1 MSKTGT
7 KDFEKRKAIVARL
20 RPIDDAFF
28 EVIMQDKEVCQEVLR
43 VILQDEKLTV
53 EEVVP
58 QKSIKNLQ
66 GRSVRLDAYC
76 ILGSGEHVNVEVQ
89 KENVDN
95 HPKRIRYNAA
105 CVTANITD
113 PGENFENIPEVYIVY
128 ISQFDMFKKGKTIY
142 HGEMYIRET
151 GEYVDD
157 GLHEIYVNT
166 KIDDG
171 SNIAELMKCFEQ
183 ENIKNVSFPKLSERV
198 TELKDG
204 KKEVEKMCSLI
215 EDYAKD
221 YAKEYAEEVK
231 NESIKQIAIALIHS
245 GDTDEKIHTVTKLS
259 MERIAELRGKEMFA
273 V

>member
-1 MSKTGT
+1 MSKT
-7 KDFEKRKAIVARL
+7 KISDLEKRKAIVAKL

-28 EVIMQDKEVCQEVLR
+28 EVIMQDREVCQEVLR
-43 VILQDEKLTV
+43 VILQDDKLTV
-53 EEVVP
+53 EDVVP

-113 PGENFENIPEVYIVY
+113 PGDNFENIPDVYIVY
-128 ISQFDMFKKGKTIY
+128 ISRFDMFKKGKTIY
-142 HGEMYIRET
+142 HGEMYVKET
-151 GEYVDD
+151 GEFVDD

-171 SNIAELMKCFEQ
+171 SSIAELMKCFEQ
-183 ENIKNVSFPKLSERV
+183 ENVNNATFPKLSERV
-198 TELKDG
+198 QDLKDG
-204 KKEVEKMCSLI
+204 KKEDDKMCSLI
-215 EDYAKD
+215 EEYAKEYAKD
-221 YAKEYAEEVK
+221 YAKEYAKEYAEQV
-231 NESIKQIAIALIHS
+231 AIALIHS
-245 GDTDEKIHTVTKLS
+245 GDADEKIHAVTKLPL
-259 MERIAELRGKEMFA
+259 ERIAELREKEMCLA
-273 V
+273 